1 MRARLIIEGAAFGPE
16 VVRAAGAAFDA
27 GWAEIAERFSA
38 EVHGE
43 IREQLATAIILAARE
58 DSTDADV
65 LRRSGL
71 AAMARSYPNR
81 FASPPTD
88 ASGTGD

>member
-16 VVRAAGAAFDA
+16 TLRVAGVAFDA
-27 GWAEIAERFSA
+27 AWAEIAERFSS
-38 EVHGE
+38 EVTGE

-71 AAMARSYPNR
+71 AAMARNYPHR
-81 FASPPTD
+81 FAMPPTE
-88 ASGTGD
+88 ASGTDN